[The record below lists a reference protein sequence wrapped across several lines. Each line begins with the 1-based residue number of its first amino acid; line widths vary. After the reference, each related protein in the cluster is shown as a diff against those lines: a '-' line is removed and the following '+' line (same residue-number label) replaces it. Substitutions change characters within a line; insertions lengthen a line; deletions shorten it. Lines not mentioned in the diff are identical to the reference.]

1 MTQTTNIEK
10 VIRAIK
16 KNKPILIKNFI
27 DTSSSYKSEIKNL
40 LNELKKKNNIAY
52 NPLIKSYYKALDN
65 YNFYKDT
72 KKELL
77 KEKNFVCDPQSRIWR
92 HKKDNLT
99 KFHYDGNGINVVN
112 ICLEGSKKFILTPPS
127 SQTNI
132 PFINLSLFNTNKKE
146 TTKEFI
152 VEKNDLFL
160 IPSFWYHEVLTLEDN
175 TTTVNLCITDKK
187 CDIDNNNLM
196 KYRFHSLFRT
206 AMINEPIINVA
217 KNKKITVF
225 NFSKEYLKES
235 ILLILFISLC
245 LILQQKTKI
254 NFNNIFLVL
263 LRIIT
268 FFKGKESVGM
278 LNVFSY
284 NYSFLY
290 MLLKKVSNVIIN

>member
-1 MTQTTNIEK
+1 MTQTNIEK
-10 VIRAIK
+10 VIKAIK
-16 KNKPILIKNFI
+16 KNKPLLIKNFI
-27 DTSSSYKSEIKNL
+27 NNTYKDEIKQL
-40 LNELKKKNNIAY
+40 INELEKNNNIIQY
-52 NPLIKSYYKALDN
+52 NPLIKSYYKTLDN

-72 KKELL
+72 KKKLL
-77 KEKNFVCDPQSRIWR
+77 KEKDFVCDPQSRIWR

-132 PFINLSLFNTNKKE
+132 PFINLSLFNTSKKQD
-146 TTKEFI
+146 TKEFI

-175 TTTVNLCITDKK
+175 TTTVNLCITDKS

-217 KNKKITVF
+217 KNKKITVY

-235 ILLILFISLC
+235 MLLILFISLC

-254 NFNNIFLVL
+254 NFNNIFLIF

-268 FFKGKESVGM
+268 YFKGKDSLGM

-290 MLLKKVSNVIIN
+290 MLLRKVSNVVLQ

>member
-1 MTQTTNIEK
+1 MGLKYIFLNVRGKSVGESVDL
-10 VIRAIK
+10 VITCSDDGVTEVPVTIY
-16 KNKPILIKNFI
+16 I
-27 DTSSSYKSEIKNL
+27 DE
-40 LNELKKKNNIAY
+40 
-52 NPLIKSYYKALDN
+52 IKSYYKVLDN
-65 YNFYKDT
+65 YNFYKET

-77 KEKNFVCDPQSRIWR
+77 KEKNFVCDPQSRIWK
-92 HKKDNLT
+92 HKKNNLT

-112 ICLEGSKKFILTPPS
+112 ICLKGSKKFILTPPS

-132 PFINLSLFNTNKKE
+132 PFINLSLFNTSPKQDV
-146 TTKEFI
+146 KEFI
-152 VEKNDLFL
+152 VEKYDLFL

-175 TTTVNLCITDKK
+175 TTTVNLCITDKS

-206 AMINEPIINVA
+206 SMSNEPIINVA

-235 ILLILFISLC
+235 MLLILFISLC

-254 NFNNIFLVL
+254 NFNNIFLFL

-268 FFKGKESVGM
+268 YFKGKESVGM
-278 LNVFSY
+278 LNIFSY

-290 MLLKKVSNVIIN
+290 MLLRKVSNVVLN

>member
-1 MTQTTNIEK
+1 MTQTNIEK
-10 VIRAIK
+10 VIKAIK
-16 KNKPILIKNFI
+16 KNKPLLIKNFVDDI
-27 DTSSSYKSEIKNL
+27 YKGEIKQL
-40 LNELKKKNNIAY
+40 ISELNKCNNMEY
-52 NPLIKSYYKALDN
+52 NPLIKSYYKCLDN
-65 YNFYKDT
+65 YNFYKET

-112 ICLEGSKKFILTPPS
+112 ICLEGSKKFLLTPPS

-132 PFINLSLFNTNKKE
+132 PFINLSLFNKNKKE
-146 TTKEFI
+146 DVKEFI
-152 VEKNDLFL
+152 VEKYDLFL

-175 TTTVNLCITDKK
+175 TTTVNLCITDKN
-187 CDIDNNNLM
+187 CIIDNNNLM
-196 KYRFHSLFRT
+196 KYKFHYLFRT
-206 AMINEPIINVA
+206 SMINEPIINVA
-217 KNKKITVF
+217 KDKKITVF

-235 ILLILFISLC
+235 MLLILFISLC

-254 NFNNIFLVL
+254 NFNNIFLVF

-268 FFKGKESVGM
+268 YFKGKDSLGM

-290 MLLKKVSNVIIN
+290 MLLRKVSNVVLQ

>member
-1 MTQTTNIEK
+1 MPYTNIEK
-10 VIRAIK
+10 VIKAIK
-16 KNKPILIKNFI
+16 KNEPLLIKNFV
-27 DTSSSYKSEIKNL
+27 DNVYKGEIKQLISELNKCNNL
-40 LNELKKKNNIAY
+40 EY
-52 NPLIKSYYKALDN
+52 NPIIKSYYKSLDN
-65 YNFYKDT
+65 YKFYKQT

-77 KEKNFVCDPQSRIWR
+77 KDKNFVCDPQSRIWR

-112 ICLEGSKKFILTPPS
+112 ICLKGSKKFILTPPS

-132 PFINLSLFNTNKKE
+132 PFINLSLYNTSKKE
-146 TTKEFI
+146 EVKEFI
-152 VEKNDLFL
+152 VEKYDLFL

-175 TTTVNLCITDKK
+175 TTTVNLCITDKS

-196 KYRFHSLFRT
+196 KYKFHSLFRT

-235 ILLILFISLC
+235 MLLILFISLC
-245 LILQQKTKI
+245 LILQEKTKI
-254 NFNNIFLVL
+254 NFNNIFIIL

-268 FFKGKESVGM
+268 YFKGKDSLGM

-290 MLLKKVSNVIIN
+290 MLLRKVSSVVLN

>member
-1 MTQTTNIEK
+1 MPHTNIDK
-10 VIRAIK
+10 VIKAIK
-16 KNKPILIKNFI
+16 KNEPILIKNFI
-27 DTSSSYKSEIKNL
+27 NDIYKGEIKQL
-40 LNELKKKNNIAY
+40 YNELDKCNNIVF
-52 NPLIKSYYKALDN
+52 NPLIKSYYKSLDN
-65 YNFYKDT
+65 YTFYKQT

-77 KEKNFVCDPQSRIWR
+77 KDKNFVCDPQSRIWR

-112 ICLEGSKKFILTPPS
+112 ICLKGSKKFILTPPS

-132 PFINLSLFNTNKKE
+132 PFINLSLCNTSKKE
-146 TTKEFI
+146 EVKEFI
-152 VEKNDLFL
+152 VEKYDLFL

-175 TTTVNLCITDKK
+175 TTTVNLCITDKS
-187 CDIDNNNLM
+187 CHIDNNNLM

-206 AMINEPIINVA
+206 AMINEPIIKVA

-235 ILLILFISLC
+235 MLLILFISLC
-245 LILQQKTKI
+245 LILQEKTKI

-268 FFKGKESVGM
+268 YFKGKDSLGM

-290 MLLKKVSNVIIN
+290 MLLRKVSNVVLH

>member
-1 MTQTTNIEK
+1 MIQTTNIEK
-10 VIRAIK
+10 VIKAIK

-27 DTSSSYKSEIKNL
+27 DTSSFYKSEIKNL
-40 LNELKKKNNIAY
+40 LNELEKNKNIAF

-127 SQTNI
+127 SQVNI
-132 PFINLSLFNTNKKE
+132 PFINLSLFNNNKKE

-206 AMINEPIINVA
+206 AMIKEPIINVA
-217 KNKKITVF
+217 KNKKITVY
-225 NFSKEYLKES
+225 NFTKEYLKES

-268 FFKGKESVGM
+268 FFKGKESIGM

-290 MLLKKVSNVIIN
+290 MLLRKVSNVIIN

>member
-1 MTQTTNIEK
+1 MPHTNIEK
-10 VIRAIK
+10 VIKAIK
-16 KNKPILIKNFI
+16 NNEQLLIKNFV
-27 DTSSSYKSEIKNL
+27 DDVYKGEIRQLISELDKCNNL
-40 LNELKKKNNIAY
+40 EY
-52 NPLIKSYYKALDN
+52 NPIIKSYYKSIDN
-65 YNFYKDT
+65 YKFYKET

-77 KEKNFVCDPQSRIWR
+77 KDKNFVCDPQSRIWK

-112 ICLEGSKKFILTPPS
+112 ICLKGSKKFILTPPS

-132 PFINLSLFNTNKKE
+132 PFINLSLCNTSKKE
-146 TTKEFI
+146 EVKEFI
-152 VEKNDLFL
+152 VEKYDLFL

-175 TTTVNLCITDKK
+175 TTTVNLCITDKS
-187 CDIDNNNLM
+187 CHIDNNNLM

-206 AMINEPIINVA
+206 AMINEPIIKVA

-235 ILLILFISLC
+235 MLLILFISLC
-245 LILQQKTKI
+245 LILQEKTKI
-254 NFNNIFLVL
+254 NFNNIFLIL

-268 FFKGKESVGM
+268 YFKGKDSLGM

-290 MLLKKVSNVIIN
+290 MLLRKVSNAVLH

>member
-1 MTQTTNIEK
+1 MPHTNIDK
-10 VIRAIK
+10 VIKAIK
-16 KNKPILIKNFI
+16 KNEPILIKNFI
-27 DTSSSYKSEIKNL
+27 NDIYKGEIKQL
-40 LNELKKKNNIAY
+40 YNELDKCNNIVF
-52 NPLIKSYYKALDN
+52 NPLIKSYYKSLDN
-65 YNFYKDT
+65 YTFYKQT

-77 KEKNFVCDPQSRIWR
+77 KDKNFVCDPQSRIWR

-112 ICLEGSKKFILTPPS
+112 ICLKGSKKFILTPPS

-132 PFINLSLFNTNKKE
+132 PFINLSLYNTSKKE
-146 TTKEFI
+146 EVKEFI
-152 VEKNDLFL
+152 VEKYDLFL

-175 TTTVNLCITDKK
+175 TTTVNLCITDKS
-187 CDIDNNNLM
+187 CHIDNNNLM

-206 AMINEPIINVA
+206 AMINEPIIKVA

-235 ILLILFISLC
+235 MLLILFISLC
-245 LILQQKTKI
+245 LILQEKTKI

-268 FFKGKESVGM
+268 YFKGKDSLGM

-290 MLLKKVSNVIIN
+290 MLLRKVSNVVLH

>member
-1 MTQTTNIEK
+1 MTKTNNVEK
-10 VIRAIK
+10 VIKAIK
-16 KNKPILIKNFI
+16 KNKPLLIKNFLDNI
-27 DTSSSYKSEIKNL
+27 YKDEIKQL
-40 LNELKKKNNIAY
+40 IKELNNNNNIEY
-52 NPLIKSYYKALDN
+52 NPLIKSFYKVLDK
-65 YNFYKDT
+65 YNFYKNI
-72 KKELL
+72 KKGLL

-99 KFHYDGNGINVVN
+99 KFHYDGNGINVIN
-112 ICLEGSKKFILTPPS
+112 ICLEGSKKFILTPPN
-127 SQTNI
+127 SQINI
-132 PFINLSLFNTNKKE
+132 PFINLSLHNTCKKDDI
-146 TTKEFI
+146 KEFI

-196 KYRFHSLFRT
+196 KYKFHSLFRT
-206 AMINEPIINVA
+206 AMINEPIIKVA

-235 ILLILFISLC
+235 MLLILFISLC
-245 LILQQKTKI
+245 LILQEKTKI

-268 FFKGKESVGM
+268 YFKGKDSIGM

-290 MLLKKVSNVIIN
+290 MLLRKVSNVVLH

>member
-1 MTQTTNIEK
+1 MPYTNIEK
-10 VIRAIK
+10 VIKAIK
-16 KNKPILIKNFI
+16 KNEPLLIKNFV
-27 DTSSSYKSEIKNL
+27 DNVYKGEIKQLISELNKCNNL
-40 LNELKKKNNIAY
+40 EY
-52 NPLIKSYYKALDN
+52 NPIIKSYYKSLDN
-65 YNFYKDT
+65 YKFYKQT

-77 KEKNFVCDPQSRIWR
+77 KDKNFVCDPQSRIWR

-112 ICLEGSKKFILTPPS
+112 ICLKGSKKFILTPPS

-132 PFINLSLFNTNKKE
+132 PFINLSLYNTSKKE
-146 TTKEFI
+146 EVKEFI
-152 VEKNDLFL
+152 VEKYDLFL

-175 TTTVNLCITDKK
+175 TTTVNLCITDKS

-196 KYRFHSLFRT
+196 KYKFHSLFRT

-235 ILLILFISLC
+235 MLLILFISLC
-245 LILQQKTKI
+245 LILQEKTKI

-268 FFKGKESVGM
+268 YFKGKDSLGM

-290 MLLKKVSNVIIN
+290 MLLRKVSSVVLN

>member
-1 MTQTTNIEK
+1 MPHTNIEK
-10 VIRAIK
+10 VIKAIK
-16 KNKPILIKNFI
+16 KNEPLLIKNFVDNI
-27 DTSSSYKSEIKNL
+27 YKGEIIYLISK
-40 LNELKKKNNIAY
+40 LNECNNLEY
-52 NPLIKSYYKALDN
+52 NPLIKSYYKSLDN
-65 YNFYKDT
+65 YKFYKQT

-77 KEKNFVCDPQSRIWR
+77 KEKNFVCDPQSRIWK

-112 ICLEGSKKFILTPPS
+112 ICLKGSKKFILTPPS

-132 PFINLSLFNTNKKE
+132 PFINLSLFNTSKKE
-146 TTKEFI
+146 EVKEFI
-152 VEKNDLFL
+152 VEKYDLFL

-175 TTTVNLCITDKK
+175 TTTVNLCITDKG
-187 CDIDNNNLM
+187 CDIDDNNLM
-196 KYRFHSLFRT
+196 KYKFHYLFRT
-206 AMINEPIINVA
+206 AMSNEPIINVA

-235 ILLILFISLC
+235 MLLIMFISLC
-245 LILQQKTKI
+245 LILQEKTKI

-268 FFKGKESVGM
+268 YFKGKDSLGM

-290 MLLKKVSNVIIN
+290 LLLRKVSNAVFN

>member
-1 MTQTTNIEK
+1 MTLNTNIEK
-10 VIRAIK
+10 VIKAIK
-16 KNKPILIKNFI
+16 KNKPLLIKNFVDDI
-27 DTSSSYKSEIKNL
+27 YKGEIKQL
-40 LNELKKKNNIAY
+40 IRELDKNNNIIY

-65 YNFYKDT
+65 YNFYKET

-127 SQTNI
+127 SQVNI
-132 PFINLSLFNTNKKE
+132 PFINLSLFNNNKKE

-206 AMINEPIINVA
+206 SMINEPIINVA

-235 ILLILFISLC
+235 MLLILFISLC

-268 FFKGKESVGM
+268 YFKGKDSLGM

-290 MLLKKVSNVIIN
+290 MLLKKVSYVMVN